1 MWTWRKNT
9 RFWDT
14 VVSQKRATAKSPT
27 AKSKLI
33 ILAMP
38 FMLQREVVVW
48 MHFWNCHQTQ
58 LLPPSLKTAVSCG
71 NPDTWCEL
79 NWYLLKQP
87 WSNLALSPLES
98 MYIYSKELW
107 FHIAFSFGLNKFSA
121 VNLWV
126 GALCIRLHAPVMGWV
141 LGTPQVFG
149 DFLEGL
155 VTETPTGGWMSCCCT
170 LNPAH

>member
-1 MWTWRKNT
+1 
-9 RFWDT
+9 
-14 VVSQKRATAKSPT
+14 
-27 AKSKLI
+27 
-33 ILAMP
+33 
-38 FMLQREVVVW
+38 MLQREVVVW

-141 LGTPQVFG
+141 LGTPHRCLGTSWKDWSQRLLLEVEWVVVAHWIQPTNWKLSCFIVFINI
-149 DFLEGL
+149 F
-155 VTETPTGGWMSCCCT
+155 T
-170 LNPAH
+170 LLLAHLF